1 MINEYKFRGRL
12 NKCFNSDKIYIDE
25 SRGSWSKKFDNVIK
39 NCLIS
44 NGVVQKSNF
53 DLSYLHENVSNNFM
67 KTDTAGDG
75 ISNLGKLFYEI
86 KDEKYFD
93 LYHSFLYWL
102 RYKILKCDFYFQK
115 TPTIRFWFAG
125 QKTLPRYHTDIDL
138 GHPPQEI
145 NIWWAFTKNKNTGFV
160 IADNLSDCERW
171 YGAHDFDRD
180 LFWKNANSNNLD
192 FNKTGESITTKAN
205 SNLIYMFD
213 SRLIH
218 SAIDRSGDDTTR
230 VSIDVRVNPVEDF
243 KSGYSGGNSRMS
255 AKFEPGG
262 LYGYHEKSIDQLWS
276 KK

>member
-138 GHPPQEI
+138 VLSVNGKIKQSGSCKDMIWSPVQIISKLATEI
-145 NIWWAFTKNKNTGFV
+145 PLYPGDLIFTGTPEGVGTIVKGDKVTASIPGMV
-160 IADNLSDCERW
+160 ELS
-171 YGAHDFDRD
+171 F
-180 LFWKNANSNNLD
+180 
-192 FNKTGESITTKAN
+192 SI
-205 SNLIYMFD
+205 I
-213 SRLIH
+213 
-218 SAIDRSGDDTTR
+218 
-230 VSIDVRVNPVEDF
+230 
-243 KSGYSGGNSRMS
+243 
-255 AKFEPGG
+255 
-262 LYGYHEKSIDQLWS
+262 
-276 KK
+276 